1 MLRER
6 EIEREN
12 IRKGRRVIHILLS
25 LKKYSSATY
34 YVVLFIQGFASD
46 IEKYII
52 IKYLVM

>member
-1 MLRER
+1 MLR